1 MMRVLRVQRN
11 EEGAASVLALG
22 LVGGV
27 LAVTAAIIPVA
38 GAFVA
43 SQRAANAADAAVL
56 AAADVVSG
64 AIAGVPCELAG
75 RVAARNGAALTRCAI
90 DGPAA
95 SVTVVVGAAGF
106 SIDATARAGPPGW
119 TG

>member
-1 MMRVLRVQRN
+1 MMRVLRVERN

-43 SQRAANAADAAVL
+43 SQRAANAADASAL

-64 AIAGVPCELAG
+64 AIAGVPCELAA
-75 RVAARNGAALTRCAI
+75 RVAARNGAAPTTT
-90 DGPAA
+90 
-95 SVTVVVGAAGF
+95 VTDAAGF